1 MKYAMHPAVWEE
13 SAAALDAAGHSHVA
27 LNENPDLLFFAGK
40 TEDFPE
46 DLPESVQLIQ
56 VPFAGVDGILDLI
69 ADTHSKYGVRWSNAA
84 GVYDSTVA
92 ESTIGLLLAQ
102 LHAHKRVT
110 LAKSWDVRD
119 EAEANTTFLFEDSTV
134 AIIGA
139 GGIGKKLISMLSGF
153 GPKIIAVNRS
163 GKPVEGADE
172 VFTFDQIDEVWPAA
186 DYFVMLAPLTPE
198 THHMVNADALAKM
211 PKHAVV
217 VNVGRGPLVDTDAL
231 TEALKNGTIAGAG
244 LDVTDPEPLPDG
256 HPLWDE
262 VNCIITPHLANP
274 PYSVRNRIGAHTV
287 EVLKAL
293 EAGEEI
299 PTEVDPKLG
308 Y

>member
-1 MKYAMHPAVWEE
+1 M
-13 SAAALDAAGHSHVA
+13 
-27 LNENPDLLFFAGK
+27 
-40 TEDFPE
+40 
-46 DLPESVQLIQ
+46 
-56 VPFAGVDGILDLI
+56 
-69 ADTHSKYGVRWSNAA
+69 RWSNAA

-102 LHAHKRVT
+102 LHSHKRVAF
-110 LAKSWDVRD
+110 AKSWDVRD
-119 EAEANTTFLFEDSTV
+119 EAEANTTFLFEDKTV

-139 GGIGKKLISMLSGF
+139 GGIGKKLISMLQGF

-163 GKPVEGADE
+163 GKPVDGADE

-198 THHMVNADALAKM
+198 THHMVDADALEKM
-211 PKHAVV
+211 PQHAVV

-231 TEALKNGTIAGAG
+231 TEALKNGVIAGAG

-262 VNCIITPHLANP
+262 INCVITPHLANP
-274 PYSVRNRIGAHTV
+274 PYSVRKRIGAHTV
-287 EVLKAL
+287 EVVKAF
-293 EAGEEI
+293 EAGEPL
-299 PTEVDPKLG
+299 PTEVDPTLG

>member
-13 SAAALDAAGHSHVA
+13 SAAALDAAGHTHVA
-27 LNENPDLLFFAGK
+27 LSENPDLLFFAGK

-172 VFTFDQIDEVWPAA
+172 VYTFDQIDEVWPAA
-186 DYFVMLAPLTPE
+186 DYFLMLAPLTPE

-231 TEALKNGTIAGAG
+231 TEALKDGTIAGAG

>member
-1 MKYAMHPAVWEE
+1 MKYAMIPSTWKE
-13 SAAALDAAGHSHVA
+13 SAEALDAAGHIQVELS
-27 LNENPDLLFFAGK
+27 ENPDFVFFSGK
-40 TEDFPE
+40 QPDLPE
-46 DLPESVQLIQ
+46 DLPESVKFIQ

-69 ADTHSKYGVRWSNAA
+69 ADTSKKYGVRWSNAA

-102 LHAHKRVT
+102 LHAHKRVAF
-110 LAKSWDVRD
+110 AKSWDVRD
-119 EAEANTTFLFEDSTV
+119 EAEANTTFLFEDKTV
-134 AIIGA
+134 AIVGA
-139 GGIGKKLISMLSGF
+139 GGIGKKLIHMLQGF

-163 GKPVEGADE
+163 GKPVDGADE
-172 VFTFDQIDEVWPAA
+172 VFTFDQIDQVWPAA

-198 THHMVNADALAKM
+198 THHMVNADALEKM

-231 TEALKNGTIAGAG
+231 TEALKNGVIAGAG

-262 VNCIITPHLANP
+262 VNCVITPHLANP
-274 PYSVRNRIGAHTV
+274 PYSVRKRIGAHTV
-287 EVLKAL
+287 EVAKAF
-293 EAGEEI
+293 EAGEPL
-299 PTEVDPKLG
+299 PTEVDPTLG